1 METNELFES
10 GPPSETKVAA
20 QSEDTDA
27 QQAVAARLAAVP
39 CASCSE
45 GMAFAQP
52 GGETDQVMPERQHTR
67 GGATSCGVGGQDFV
81 EHACEFAAL
90 NSVDAYD
97 EAAQRAQAAFKSG
110 DCDAACAVWL
120 AWAKSANPGRHS
132 CMRSAAAS
140 PGMLARVGMAGLTS
154 TAGYLPVVHM
164 PVLGS
169 LTSAPA
175 RAFHEAFL

>member
-1 METNELFES
+1 
-10 GPPSETKVAA
+10 
-20 QSEDTDA
+20 
-27 QQAVAARLAAVP
+27 
-39 CASCSE
+39 
-45 GMAFAQP
+45 MAFGQP
-52 GGETDQVMPERQHTR
+52 GGETDQVMPERRQHTR
-67 GGATSCGVGGQDFV
+67 GGATSCGVGQEDFV

-132 CMRSAAAS
+132 CTRSAAASS

-154 TAGYLPVVHM
+154 TAGYLPVVSM

-169 LTSAPA
+169 LTSDPASA
-175 RAFHEAFL
+175 RAFNEEFL